1 MFNSCAKDNTVFRSL
16 NATVLQKGID
26 CGNQFLI
33 KFDENPDF
41 VENSLD
47 NTFYEV
53 NLPEEYK
60 KENTRL
66 KLEVR
71 EAISDDYPFPCTTL
85 GIGYPF
91 VYVISATKLA
101 E

>member
-1 MFNSCAKDNTVFRSL
+1 MLTSCSKDETVFRSL

-33 KFDENPDF
+33 KFDEKLDF
-41 VENSLD
+41 IENSLD

-53 NLPEEYK
+53 NLTEEYK

-85 GIGYPF
+85 GISYPF
-91 VYVISATKLA
+91 VYIISATKLA